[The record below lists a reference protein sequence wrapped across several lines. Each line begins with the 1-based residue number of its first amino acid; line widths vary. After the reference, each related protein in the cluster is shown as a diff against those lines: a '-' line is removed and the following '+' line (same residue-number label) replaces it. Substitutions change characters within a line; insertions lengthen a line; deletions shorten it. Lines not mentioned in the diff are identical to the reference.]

1 MRLLCFLACFHWGE
15 GRDCCFTNTHGA
27 HTTNPRAK
35 NTSAQ
40 ALVYT
45 PHPLLSSAVMSG
57 MSGGASN
64 VSMRARADV
73 SGLIAVATHDGVG
86 DLVAAG
92 WGEGC
97 CCTEKRRG
105 CVRARVFGW
114 ANVNFFFLFGGES
127 IESRICVFTLCTF
140 VTSLPLYF
148 PSLVL
153 SSVVDQSCSQIGAS
167 TTQTAPTPR

>member
-1 MRLLCFLACFHWGE
+1 
-15 GRDCCFTNTHGA
+15 
-27 HTTNPRAK
+27 
-35 NTSAQ
+35 
-40 ALVYT
+40 
-45 PHPLLSSAVMSG
+45 MSG

-114 ANVNFFFLFGGES
+114 ANVNFFFFLEVRV
-127 IESRICVFTLCTF
+127 SRAGIVF
-140 VTSLPLYF
+140 SHSAPL
-148 PSLVL
+148 
-153 SSVVDQSCSQIGAS
+153 
-167 TTQTAPTPR
+167 